1 MNKNKRD
8 FTLFLLASAILGISQ
23 SIDGSVFNNF
33 LNDVFHITVAQR
45 SLLEIP
51 REFPGFMVVFVSGIL
66 IFLGDVRIAAVA
78 NILAAIGMIGMG
90 FMSGDMGIMI
100 AWLTLYSM
108 GQHLFMP
115 MSNSIAMNLADSE
128 NMGKKLGQ
136 INGANT
142 AMFLLTSAITTII
155 FRKVKVNYQ
164 ISFLVI
170 ALALVVSAV
179 LILNMTPHK
188 EKKKTKRLFVRKE
201 YSRFYWLSILF
212 GARKQIFITFGPWV
226 LIKVFKQGA
235 ATFSILGFIIAAI
248 GMFFKPYVGKLIDRK
263 GERFVLAAEAVVL
276 IIVCMGYAFSQVF
289 FKGIGKES
297 LSLYFVCGFFVIDQ
311 LLTAAGMARA
321 TYLKKIA
328 VNPEDVSPT
337 LSMGISMDHL
347 VSMFVPFL
355 GASIW
360 SAFGY
365 EYVFLCGAL
374 IAVANLMLTRGVTT
388 KAKV

>member
-1 MNKNKRD
+1 
-8 FTLFLLASAILGISQ
+8 
-23 SIDGSVFNNF
+23 
-33 LNDVFHITVAQR
+33 
-45 SLLEIP
+45 
-51 REFPGFMVVFVSGIL
+51 
-66 IFLGDVRIAAVA
+66 
-78 NILAAIGMIGMG
+78 
-90 FMSGDMGIMI
+90 
-100 AWLTLYSM
+100 M

-136 INGANT
+136 VNGANT
-142 AMFLLTSAITTII
+142 AMFLLTSAITTVI
-155 FRKVKVNYQ
+155 FRRVKVNYQ

-170 ALALVVSAV
+170 ALALMISAV
-179 LILNMTPHK
+179 LILKMAPHK
-188 EKKKTKRLFVRKE
+188 GTKKAKRLFVRRE
-201 YSRFYWLSILF
+201 YSKFYWLSILY

-226 LIKVFKQGA
+226 LIKVFKQDA

-248 GMFFKPYVGKLIDRK
+248 GMFFKPYVGKLIDRR
-263 GERFVLAAEAVVL
+263 GEKFVLSAEAIML
-276 IIVCMGYAFSQVF
+276 IVVCMGYAFSQAF
-289 FKGIGKES
+289 FKGVGKEY

-311 LLTAAGMARA
+311 LLTAAGMARV

-355 GASIW
+355 GASVW
-360 SAFGY
+360 STFGY

-374 IAVANLMLTRGVTT
+374 IAAANLMLTRGVTT
-388 KAKV
+388 KAKA